1 MKITATIIL
10 LFLAHFTYA
19 QNIGINTTGSAAN
32 ASAILDVQSTAAGML
47 LPRMTTIERDAI
59 ASPAT
64 SLLIFNTTTVRFEH
78 YDGTIWKPCNSGA
91 MILLSNSEADVTGVA
106 TTASVKSFVVPAN
119 IYSQI
124 MVEAEI
130 AIEQSGNTN
139 CEWQFDL
146 QYAGVTKATLN
157 LKMRGNNAS
166 QEHKPGAVLKYSE
179 AMTAGGTVCI
189 NLTAIFLS
197 GLFRVQSLRVYGI
210 I

>member
-1 MKITATIIL
+1 ML
-10 LFLAHFTYA
+10 LFIAQFIQA
-19 QNIGINTTGSAAN
+19 QNIGINTSGNPAA
-32 ASAILDVQSTAAGML
+32 ASAILDVESTSLGVL
-47 LPRMTTIERDAI
+47 LPRLTTVQRDAI

-78 YDGTIWKPCNSGA
+78 YDGTAWKPCNSGA
-91 MILLSNSEADVTGVA
+91 MILLSNSEADITGIA

-124 MVEAEI
+124 MVECEI

-179 AMTAGGTVCI
+179 PMTAGGIVRI